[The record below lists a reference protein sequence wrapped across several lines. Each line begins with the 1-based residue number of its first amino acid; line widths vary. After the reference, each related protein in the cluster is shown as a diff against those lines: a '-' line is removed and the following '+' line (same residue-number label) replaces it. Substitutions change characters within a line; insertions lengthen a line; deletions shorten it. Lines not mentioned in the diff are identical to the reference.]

1 MALAA
6 QNALRMNV
14 EKVYELSDV
23 LEAIAHSAQAGRQGK
38 VLLKGA
44 HFQNHQ
50 A

>member
-1 MALAA
+1 MELAA
-6 QNALRMNV
+6 QNVLSMRV

-23 LEAIAHSAQAGRQGK
+23 LEAIVHSAQAGRQGK
-38 VLLKGA
+38 VLLTGA